1 MNEIVQHDVSREGL
15 SMAKVRQ
22 LGRLFVPSLNHAIV
36 KVNVFRNINVAKINE
51 LLGTNFR
58 GIILDID
65 ECVAPHHGEILPE
78 NVDAIMAMIADGVKL
93 VIFSN
98 MKASD
103 RYNAV
108 IERASR
114 EFGYDIKVIMTPHGK
129 PDERG
134 FEASLKELK
143 LAADEQALMIGD
155 NLVTDGGSIS
165 AGIPFVK
172 VRPLQTPGESG
183 FKRAK
188 RAFQTSSRSFY
199 GIVSNLYDTVSG
211 RRVLRDEDFE

>member
-143 LAADEQALMIGD
+143 LAA
-155 NLVTDGGSIS
+155 
-165 AGIPFVK
+165 
-172 VRPLQTPGESG
+172 
-183 FKRAK
+183 
-188 RAFQTSSRSFY
+188 
-199 GIVSNLYDTVSG
+199 
-211 RRVLRDEDFE
+211 